1 MMIQNIPA
9 YLVEAVGPSP
19 VVAWCTVCGRR
30 TIRPKQAM
38 MDRYGSVI
46 TDGCGDCVPSACP
59 PANPRHTPAMPPPY
73 PHDAPVTP
81 VTPVTALT
89 PVAPGSGPTPD
100 GQADDGHAD
109 DLGPIF
115 IATSNGVIQGW
126 PIFIATSHGVIKGW
140 PMKILLT
147 LMMKALCSLR
157 DEDRTE
163 K

>member
-59 PANPRHTPAMPPPY
+59 PAYPRHAPGMPPAY
-73 PHDAPVTP
+73 PHDTP
-81 VTPVTALT
+81 VTPVTAG
-89 PVAPGSGPTPD
+89 GSGPTPD
-100 GQADDGHAD
+100 GHADDGQQ
-109 DLGPIF
+109 
-115 IATSNGVIQGW
+115 TSGG
-126 PIFIATSHGVIKGW
+126 
-140 PMKILLT
+140 
-147 LMMKALCSLR
+147 C
-157 DEDRTE
+157 
-163 K
+163 

>member
-9 YLVEAVGPSP
+9 YLVEAVGPV

-59 PANPRHTPAMPPPY
+59 PAYPRHTPAMPPAY
-73 PHDAPVTP
+73 PHDTPVTP
-81 VTPVTALT
+81 VTPLTPVTALT
-89 PVAPGSGPTPD
+89 PVAPGPGPTPD
-100 GQADDGHAD
+100 GQAARDAD

-126 PIFIATSHGVIKGW
+126 PKTDDVDDESVVFIA
-140 PMKILLT
+140 
-147 LMMKALCSLR
+147 R
-157 DEDRTE
+157 
-163 K
+163 